1 MLHWQGIQEAEQKS
15 QAELKA
21 LQVQKDAA
29 GNRLDCAQSEID
41 EFKHQLCIVS
51 AGKHAA
57 TSQLQ
62 SMQGDMQAVKQRLD
76 ALDADKQAAAKQLAD
91 SKAAHEEER
100 ARWQQQQQQWEA
112 ERAAKSEREQ
122 QLQRDMADMQATLA
136 EYKAALAAVQSAE
149 KKAAVAG
156 DRKMIGGLCSRAC
169 AVSVALIFSSR
180 SLPEQRADH
189 SAWLVHGSCPM
200 CNCRYQECIL

>member
-1 MLHWQGIQEAEQKS
+1 MLHWQGVQEAEQKS

-21 LQVQKDAA
+21 LQVQRDAA
-29 GNRLDCAQSEID
+29 GKRLDRAQSEID
-41 EFKHQLCIVS
+41 QVKHQLCIVS
-51 AGKHAA
+51 DGKRAA

-76 ALDADKQAAAKQLAD
+76 ALDSDKQAAAKQLAD

-112 ERAAKSEREQ
+112 ERAAKAEREQ

-136 EYKAALAAVQSAE
+136 EYKAALAAAQSVE

-156 DRKMIGGLCSRAC
+156 DRKMTGGLCSRPC
-169 AVSVALIFSSR
+169 AVSMALIFSAR
-180 SLPEQRADH
+180 SLSE
-189 SAWLVHGSCPM
+189 
-200 CNCRYQECIL
+200 